1 LTALQ
6 GSQTTRTTKVGGQ
19 IDTQGGQT
27 ARGSSV
33 ELISMVR
40 SALEV
45 ISSGAEIELKEE
57 KVYTHLNEDK
67 DRDAGTLV
75 LDTRAINHMSGC

>member
-1 LTALQ
+1 
-6 GSQTTRTTKVGGQ
+6 
-19 IDTQGGQT
+19 
-27 ARGSSV
+27 
-33 ELISMVR
+33 MVR